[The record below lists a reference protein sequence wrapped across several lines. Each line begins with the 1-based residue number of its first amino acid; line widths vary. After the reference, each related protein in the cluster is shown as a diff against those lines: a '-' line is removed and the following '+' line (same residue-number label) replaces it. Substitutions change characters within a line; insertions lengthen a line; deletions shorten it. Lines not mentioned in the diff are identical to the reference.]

1 MHSKQN
7 DPTGSGHASEGKTL
21 PRRSPVKFSLAA
33 AATVALIVLGVASG
47 LIPRANRQTELN
59 AGTRELSVP
68 TVSVVSPK
76 PGKSGSGL
84 PLAAEVKPWV
94 EAPIFAR
101 ANGYLKRRLVDIGAE
116 VEAGQLLAEIDTPEL
131 NQELERARGQLAQA
145 EATLGLSKITA
156 ARWANLL
163 KTASVSEQECAEKQS
178 DLKLK
183 TAIAE
188 SARAE
193 VRRLEK
199 LQSFARLTA
208 PFAGTITVR
217 NIDSG
222 DLIAAGSAREIF
234 HLAQTRRL
242 RVFVQVPQSMAR
254 SIISGQAA
262 EMSVP
267 ELPGRTFPARVVRTA
282 GVIAPDSRT
291 LLVELEVD
299 NSKAEIFAGSYAQV
313 RFTEAKMEAAL
324 TLPANTVMFRPEG
337 PRIGVVKEEGTV
349 ELRAVKLGRDFGQL
363 IEILAGVDAN
373 DRVIINPSDSLAD
386 NSMVAVK
393 ETAAPNAPAPIPPGP
408 GSHDR
413 QGGASKTEKSQ

>member
-1 MHSKQN
+1 MHTEQM
-7 DPTGSGHASEGKTL
+7 DPSRFKHQPEGKAQL
-21 PRRSPVKFSLAA
+21 RRSRVRFSLAA
-33 AATVALIVLGVASG
+33 AVVVVLISLGVVGG
-47 LIPRANRQTELN
+47 LVPRTRQQAELN
-59 AGTRELSVP
+59 AETRELSVP
-68 TVSVVSPK
+68 TVNVVSPK
-76 PGKSGSGL
+76 AGQSGAGML
-84 PLAAEVKPWV
+84 LAAEVKPWV

-101 ANGYLKRRLVDIGAE
+101 ANGYLKRRLVDIGTE

-145 EATLGLSKITA
+145 EAALELSRITA

-163 KTASVSEQECAEKQS
+163 KTASVSEQENAEKQS

-222 DLIAAGSAREIF
+222 DLIAAGGAREIF
-234 HLAQTRRL
+234 HLAQTRKL

-254 SIISGQAA
+254 SIQTGQAA
-262 EMSVP
+262 EMSIP
-267 ELPGRTFPARVVRTA
+267 ELPGRTFPARVIRTA
-282 GVIAPDSRT
+282 GVIAADSRT

-299 NSKAEIFAGSYAQV
+299 NRKAEIFAGSYARV
-313 RFTEAKMEAAL
+313 RFTESNMEAAM
-324 TLPANTVMFRPEG
+324 TLPANTVMFGPEG
-337 PRIGVVKEEGTV
+337 PRIGVVKEEGRV
-349 ELRAVKLGRDFGQL
+349 ELRAVKLGRDFGQT
-363 IEILAGVDAN
+363 IEILAGIDPK
-373 DRVIINPSDSLAD
+373 DRVIVNPSDSIVA
-386 NSMVAVK
+386 NCMVAIK
-393 ETAAPNAPAPIPPGP
+393 ETT
-408 GSHDR
+408 
-413 QGGASKTEKSQ
+413 KTEKNQ